1 MDGLNQTRSQDPFA
15 QSIELAAGLCRHF
28 EGFRSRPYI
37 CPAGYPTIGYG
48 TVYKPDGTRVTMDYP
63 PISKAQADEWL
74 LSELRTNYGAGVL
87 KASPNLI
94 KHPKVLAA
102 MIDFA
107 YNLGVPRY
115 RASTLRKRVEAERW
129 DEAKAQLM
137 RWTMA
142 GGREL
147 PGLVRRRKAEA
158 NLLP

>member
-1 MDGLNQTRSQDPFA
+1 MED
-15 QSIELAAGLCRHF
+15 
-28 EGFRSRPYI
+28 
-37 CPAGYPTIGYG
+37 
-48 TVYKPDGTRVTMDYP
+48 P

-74 LSELRTNYGAGVL
+74 LSELRSNYGAGVL

-94 KHPKVLAA
+94 NHPRVLAA
-102 MIDFA
+102 AIDFA

-129 DEAKAQLM
+129 DEAKEQLM
-137 RWTMA
+137 RWTKA

-158 NLLP
+158 SLLP

>member
-1 MDGLNQTRSQDPFA
+1 MNAPEVNEA
-15 QSIELAAGLCRHF
+15 VALAAELCRHF

-48 TVYKPDGTRVTMDYP
+48 TVYKPDGTRVTMDDP

-74 LSELRTNYGAGVL
+74 LSELRSNYGAGIL

-94 KHPKVLAA
+94 KHPRVLAA
-102 MIDFA
+102 AIDFA
-107 YNLGVPRY
+107 YNLGVSRY
-115 RASTLRKRVEAERW
+115 RASTLRKRLEAEDWNGARV
-129 DEAKAQLM
+129 QLM
-137 RWTMA
+137 RWTKA

-158 NLLP
+158 SLLP

>member
-1 MDGLNQTRSQDPFA
+1 MNAPEVNEA
-15 QSIELAAGLCRHF
+15 VALAAELCRHF

-48 TVYKPDGTRVTMDYP
+48 TVYKPDGTRVTMDDP

-74 LSELRTNYGAGVL
+74 LSELRSNYGAGVL

-94 KHPKVLAA
+94 KHQRVLAA
-102 MIDFA
+102 AIDFA
-107 YNLGVPRY
+107 YNLGVSRY
-115 RASTLRKRVEAERW
+115 RASTLRKRLEAEDWNGARV
-129 DEAKAQLM
+129 QLM
-137 RWTMA
+137 RWTKA

-158 NLLP
+158 SLLP

>member
-1 MDGLNQTRSQDPFA
+1 MNAPEVNEA
-15 QSIELAAGLCRHF
+15 VALAAELCRHF

-48 TVYKPDGTRVTMDYP
+48 TVYKPDGTRVTMDDP

-74 LSELRTNYGAGVL
+74 LSELRSNYGAGVL

-94 KHPKVLAA
+94 KHPRVLAA
-102 MIDFA
+102 AIDFA
-107 YNLGVPRY
+107 YNLGVSRY
-115 RASTLRKRVEAERW
+115 RASTLRKRLEAEDWNGARV
-129 DEAKAQLM
+129 QLM
-137 RWTMA
+137 RWTKA

-158 NLLP
+158 SLLP

>member
-1 MDGLNQTRSQDPFA
+1 MATSNLDEAL
-15 QSIELAAGLCRHF
+15 ELAAELCRHF
-28 EGFRSRPYI
+28 EGFRSKPYI

-48 TVYKPDGTRVTMDYP
+48 TVYKPDGTKVTMQDA

-74 LSELRTNYGAGVL
+74 LSELRSNYAAGVL
-87 KASPNLI
+87 KASPSLI
-94 KHPKVLAA
+94 NHPRVLAA
-102 MIDFA
+102 VIDFA
-107 YNLGVPRY
+107 YNLGVSRY

-137 RWTMA
+137 RWTKA

-158 NLLP
+158 SLLP